1 MLKLPTDVSSLASLH
16 DQSAELILHA
26 RRLQAEFKDLR
37 EASKLLRLE
46 SMRLRD
52 DVRVIRKSSFVEFAN
67 AD

>member
-1 MLKLPTDVSSLASLH
+1 M
-16 DQSAELILHA
+16 HA